1 MPLQPL
7 LPVRLAAQG
16 PAQTTDRRNRLVG
29 MMCSWHYIVGH
40 RQAGRTTKVVQ
51 APQSLK
57 PDSKNGRQLF
67 THHVRQRPAEGAMGP
82 LASETGLPNG
92 GSQEPAHS
100 GLLTRSQ
107 LALTSLCSQG
117 WPDPPATTC
126 QALRLQM
133 GATTPG
139 LSGAGDLIQAG

>member
-1 MPLQPL
+1 
-7 LPVRLAAQG
+7 
-16 PAQTTDRRNRLVG
+16 
-29 MMCSWHYIVGH
+29 
-40 RQAGRTTKVVQ
+40 
-51 APQSLK
+51 
-57 PDSKNGRQLF
+57 
-67 THHVRQRPAEGAMGP
+67 MGP

-92 GSQEPAHS
+92 GSQEQAHS

-117 WPDPPATTC
+117 WSGTPDPPATTS